1 MGITRCWEQRKSL
14 SMTIGVHLSQT
25 EVIFAVFPF
34 SSYSTADS
42 KIFYSSAIFWLACE
56 PSTVNLSLDQSA
68 CNDQLNSMIPRGSVS
83 IIHTQE
89 LESICRTGPPNR
101 GFSLSP

>member
-14 SMTIGVHLSQT
+14 SMTIGVHLSKT
-25 EVIFAVFPF
+25 EIIFAAFPF
-34 SSYSTADS
+34 SSYSTAES

-56 PSTVNLSLDQSA
+56 PSTVNLSLGQSA
-68 CNDQLNSMIPRGSVS
+68 CNDQLNSTIPRGSMG

-89 LESICRTGPPNR
+89 LEFIGQD
-101 GFSLSP
+101 LQAEASP